1 MEQLVQVKHPP
12 LPFIYRAIVKVALK
26 DKRLKQASLY
36 HLPFTLYTLPFTRFF
51 LSAWYALRV
60 AVRTFDE
67 VNVVRAFRGTER
79 SVHGF
84 HVEAAI
90 RQLRMTVRTSRTGL
104 LAVLLMACEAT
115 QPFVHTDGCPVI
127 SGTNFKSGK
136 RRMTL
141 VAKRLARV
149 RTDFD
154 GPRRFAHLGQRKALH
169 RDVLELPPIEERK
182 RRPVYLLPWTCIH
195 RLHGGPDQ
203 GRALTV
209 HLVAGQARNCG
220 AAGELRPP
228 EAPGTSTVNGRHQ
241 LANSSLE
248 VHAVAAQAVVHQELL
263 PVVLLVQE
271 DFCVSGAV
279 RAGRPFGILL
289 LVAIPAAL
297 ADLQGVP
304 SF

>member
-1 MEQLVQVKHPP
+1 MKVKGKASLQP
-12 LPFIYRAIVKVALK
+12 LPF
-26 DKRLKQASLY
+26 SLY
-36 HLPFTLYTLPFTRFF
+36 PFT
-51 LSAWYALRV
+51 WYAFRV
-60 AVRTFDE
+60 AVPTFDE

-90 RQLRMTVRTSRTGL
+90 RQLRMTGRARRTSL
-104 LAVLLMACEAT
+104 LAVLLMAGETT
-115 QPFVHTDGCPVI
+115 QPFMHADGCAVI
-127 SGTNFKSGK
+127 TRTDFESGK

-141 VAKRLARV
+141 VTKRLASV
-149 RTDFD
+149 RADLE
-154 GPRRFAHLGQRKALH
+154 GPHPFVHLWQGKALQGN
-169 RDVLELPPIEERK
+169 VVEFPPVEERK
-182 RRPVYLLPWTCIH
+182 RRPVYLLGWTCIH
-195 RLHGGPDQ
+195 RLHGRPNQ

-228 EAPGTSTVNGRHQ
+228 EAPGTSSINGRHQ

-248 VHAVAAQAVVHQELL
+248 VHAVAAQAVVHQVFL

-271 DFCVSGAV
+271 DFRVSGAV

-289 LVAIPAAL
+289 LMAIPAAL
-297 ADLQGVP
+297 AHL
-304 SF
+304 

>member
-1 MEQLVQVKHPP
+1 MSP
-12 LPFIYRAIVKVALK
+12 LP
-26 DKRLKQASLY
+26 
-36 HLPFTLYTLPFTRFF
+36 
-51 LSAWYALRV
+51 
-60 AVRTFDE
+60 
-67 VNVVRAFRGTER
+67 
-79 SVHGF
+79 F

-90 RQLRMTVRTSRTGL
+90 RQLRMTVRARRTGL
-104 LAVLLMACEAT
+104 LAVLLMAGETT
-115 QPFVHTDGCPVI
+115 QPFVHADGCAVI
-127 SGTNFKSGK
+127 SGSNFKSGK

-141 VAKRLARV
+141 VTKRLARV

-154 GPRRFAHLGQRKALH
+154 GPRLCAHPGQRKPLH
-169 RDVLELPPIEERK
+169 GNVLEFPPIEERK
-182 RRPVYLLPWTCIH
+182 RRPVYLLGWTCVH
-195 RLHGGPDQ
+195 RLHGGADQ

-209 HLVAGQARNCG
+209 HLVAGQARNGG

-271 DFCVSGAV
+271 DFRVSGAV

-289 LVAIPAAL
+289 LVAIPAAVVH
-297 ADLQGVP
+297 LQSVP
-304 SF
+304 GFQPDMFGQIARKYGWPGGEYCSNGISFPA